1 MKNEILAALDKGNIT
16 LARDILL
23 KKTIEEV
30 GDSNSWGS
38 PNYHQK
44 VKPLQERIKLDHSR
58 DQLLTYFGLETLRDR
73 YILKDSNLKLVE
85 TPQAFFARVAAG
97 ITAADQYEKEEI
109 QVTDELVAKAQELY
123 EVISKLW
130 FMPATPV
137 LTNTATD
144 KGLTISCYLSYMGD
158 SITDIYKTIEEC
170 AHLGAGG
177 GGLGVYMGDVRGQ
190 GAKIR
195 KTLKSSGTIPFM
207 KVLDSNTLA
216 ISQGSTRR
224 ASAAIYLD
232 ISHPDCE
239 EYINIRKPT
248 GGDENRKCLN
258 IHHGINLT
266 DEFMEAVRD
275 KKSFNLVCPHSGEVV
290 KTVDARELWKG
301 ILKNRIELGEPY
313 IHYIDESN
321 RKVLPSHSE
330 RGLHIKQSNLCSEI
344 ILPTNKET
352 TAVCCL
358 GSINLEHC
366 PQDQLEYV
374 SAIATEALD
383 NVLTLFLKTAHPR
396 NYKRAIHSAS
406 KERSIGLGL
415 MGWHGYL
422 MREGIPFESVQA
434 VSLAKVISKKIQESA
449 RAKSIELAKA
459 KGECEHNPG
468 NRNSYLTAIAPT
480 ANISIIAGNCT
491 PCIEPIA
498 GNAYLQKTLSG
509 SFLVKNVYLEKL
521 LEEKGQNTAKVWKT
535 IIKNSGSV
543 QHLDF
548 LTDEEK
554 KLFKTAY
561 ELDQRF
567 LIKQAAA
574 RQQYI
579 CQAQS
584 LNLFFGRDEQGS
596 IDGKY
601 LHEVHFGAWE
611 AGVKT
616 LYYLR
621 SDSVLSVKINTEE
634 CVACQ

>member
-1 MKNEILAALDKGNIT
+1 MKKDILAALDKGDIEG
-16 LARDILL
+16 ARDILL
-23 KKTIEEV
+23 AQTIEEV
-30 GDSNSWGS
+30 GDSNSWDS
-38 PNYHQK
+38 PNYTQK
-44 VKPLQERIKLDHSR
+44 VKTLQKHIPLDHSR
-58 DQLLTYFGLETLRDR
+58 DKLLTYFGLETLRDR
-73 YILKDSNLKLVE
+73 YFLRSDNLKLVE
-85 TPQAFFARVAAG
+85 GPQQFFARVAAG
-97 ITAADQYEKEEI
+97 ITLADQYDRDEVE
-109 QVTDELVAKAQELY
+109 VTEGLIIKATELY

-137 LTNTATD
+137 LTNTATN
-144 KGLTISCYLSYMGD
+144 KGNLLSCFLSYMGD

-177 GGLGVYMGDVRGQ
+177 GGLGVYMGDIRGH
-190 GAKIR
+190 GAPIR
-195 KTLKSSGTIPFM
+195 KTLKSSGPIPFM

-232 ISHPDCE
+232 ISHPDCQ

-258 IHHGINLT
+258 IHHGINIT
-266 DEFMEAVRD
+266 DDFMEAVN
-275 KKSFNLVCPHSGEVV
+275 KKESFDLVCPHTKEIVN
-290 KTVDARELWKG
+290 TIDARTLWKG
-301 ILKNRIELGEPY
+301 ILKSRIETGEPF
-313 IHYIDESN
+313 ILFIDEAN

-330 RGLHIKQSNLCSEI
+330 KGLYIKQSNLCSEI
-344 ILPTNKET
+344 VLPTSKDR

-358 GSINLEHC
+358 GSINIEQC
-366 PQDQLEYV
+366 PIDQLEYV
-374 SAIATEALD
+374 SSIATEALD
-383 NVLTLFLKTAHPR
+383 NVLTLFLKTANPR
-396 NYKRAIHSAS
+396 DYKRAIYSAS

-422 MREGIPFESVQA
+422 MREKIPFEGVQSVA
-434 VSLAKVISKKIQESA
+434 LAKIISEKIQNAA
-449 RAKSIELAKA
+449 RAKSVELAKT
-459 KGECEHNPG
+459 KGECEDNPG

-509 SFLVKNVYLEKL
+509 SFLVKNIYLENL
-521 LEEKGQNTAKVWKT
+521 LKEKGQNTAKVWKS
-535 IIKNSGSV
+535 IIKNAGSV
-543 QHLDF
+543 QQLDF
-548 LTDEEK
+548 LTEEEK

-567 LIKQAAA
+567 IIKQAAA
-574 RQQYI
+574 RQKHI

-584 LNLFFGRDEQGS
+584 LNLFFGRTEKGD

-601 LHEVHFGAWE
+601 LHEVHYQAWE
-611 AGVKT
+611 TGVKT

-621 SDSVLSVKINTEE
+621 SDSVLSAKINTEE

>member
-1 MKNEILAALDKGNIT
+1 MKKDILAALDKGDIEG
-16 LARDILL
+16 ARDILL
-23 KKTIEEV
+23 AQTIEEV
-30 GDSNSWGS
+30 GDRNSWDS
-38 PNYHQK
+38 PNYTQK
-44 VKPLQERIKLDHSR
+44 VKTLQKHIPLDNSR
-58 DQLLTYFGLETLRDR
+58 NKLLTYFGLETLRDR
-73 YILKDSNLKLVE
+73 YFLRSDSLKLVE
-85 TPQAFFARVAAG
+85 GPQQFFARVAAG
-97 ITAADQYEKEEI
+97 ITLADQYDKDEVE
-109 QVTDELVAKAQELY
+109 VTEGLILKATELY

-144 KGLTISCYLSYMGD
+144 RGSVISCFLSYMGD

-177 GGLGVYMGDVRGQ
+177 GGLGVYMGDVRGH
-190 GAKIR
+190 GAPIR

-232 ISHPDCE
+232 VSHPDCE

-258 IHHGINLT
+258 IHHGINIT
-266 DEFMEAVRD
+266 DDFMRAVN
-275 KKSFNLVCPHSGEVV
+275 KKESFNLICPHTKEVV
-290 KTVDARELWKG
+290 KTVDARTLWKG
-301 ILKNRIELGEPY
+301 ILKSRIETGEPY
-313 IHYIDESN
+313 IHYIDTSN
-321 RKVLPSHSE
+321 KNILQSHSE
-330 RGLHIKQSNLCSEI
+330 KGLEIKQSNLCSEI
-344 ILPTNKET
+344 VLPTSKDR

-366 PQDQLEYV
+366 PIDQLEYV
-374 SAIATEALD
+374 SSIATEALD
-383 NVLTLFLKTAHPR
+383 NVLTLFLKTANPR
-396 NYKRAIHSAS
+396 DYKRAIYSAS

-422 MREGIPFESVQA
+422 MREKIPFEGVQSVA
-434 VSLAKVISKKIQESA
+434 LAKIISEKIQNAA
-449 RAKSIELAKA
+449 RAKSIELAKI
-459 KGECEHNPG
+459 KGECEDNPG

-509 SFLVKNVYLEKL
+509 SFLVKNTYLENL
-521 LEEKGQNTAKVWKT
+521 LKEKGQNTAKVWKS
-535 IIKNSGSV
+535 IIKNAGSV
-543 QHLDF
+543 QQLDF

-567 LIKQAAA
+567 IIKQAAA
-574 RQQYI
+574 RQKHI

-584 LNLFFGRDEQGS
+584 LNLFFGRTEKGD

-601 LHEVHFGAWE
+601 LHEVHYQAWE
-611 AGVKT
+611 TGVKT

-621 SDSVLSVKINTEE
+621 SDSVLSAKINTEE